1 MIFNAEENELIACYM
16 PVDDRLALIK
26 SIVKDTT
33 NMDEEIQEIAE
44 SAVDKLARMSDIEY
58 VHMAFLHAV

>member
-33 NMDEEIQEIAE
+33 NMDEDIQLIAE

>member
-1 MIFNAEENELIACYM
+1 MIFNAEENELIACYI

-26 SIVKDTT
+26 SIVKDTA
-33 NMDEEIQEIAE
+33 NMEEEIRMVAE
-44 SAVDKLARMSDIEY
+44 SAVDKLARMSDMDF